1 MSVEYPGYPENP
13 STVVEQAFKKI
24 AQTQDMMELPFYHK
38 GIQTK
43 TFSFQ
48 EFEEQWIGVL
58 LTPWLLSVVI
68 FPGANQV
75 WPQREI
81 GDKLGLSFPR
91 GDVTF
96 VVSEIEGL
104 GQYLSC
110 SLMSPL
116 DRLVHQIVYEQLAED
131 SLKELLGQK
140 DPDTNA
146 PLDPKRR
153 FIMLRS
159 QQ

>member
-1 MSVEYPGYPENP
+1 MTVEYPGYPENP
-13 STVVEQAFKKI
+13 SSLVEQVFSQI

-38 GIQTK
+38 GILTK

-48 EFEEQWIGVL
+48 EFEEQWVGVV
-58 LTPWLLSVVI
+58 LTPWMLSVVI
-68 FPGANQV
+68 LPGSRQI
-75 WPQREI
+75 WPQREV

-116 DRLVHQIVYEQLAED
+116 DRHVHQKVYEQLAED

-140 DPDTNA
+140 DPDPNA

-153 FIMLRS
+153 FIMLKP